1 MELGSIVLGVIAG
14 LIAGAALGYTLYR
27 YRHQQQGLHAR
38 AEAER
43 LLDEAQTK
51 AKELEL
57 KGHDEAIRVR
67 DEAEKEAAR
76 RRTDLQREEERLARK
91 REQLDDK
98 LEKTEQRER
107 RLSQRQGQL
116 DKQASDLAKL
126 EQQRT
131 TEMARIAQMTVEEA
145 KRHLSQGQ
153 FPAGSMGPKIL
164 AAVQFVEATGAEALI
179 TAPEQIQ
186 RALAGTTGTR
196 ITGGAR
202 EGVEEGQA

>member
-43 LLDEAQTK
+43 LLDEAQKKAKQTK
-51 AKELEL
+51 AKRLEL

-98 LEKTEQRER
+98 
-107 RLSQRQGQL
+107 
-116 DKQASDLAKL
+116 
-126 EQQRT
+126 
-131 TEMARIAQMTVEEA
+131 
-145 KRHLSQGQ
+145 
-153 FPAGSMGPKIL
+153 
-164 AAVQFVEATGAEALI
+164 
-179 TAPEQIQ
+179 
-186 RALAGTTGTR
+186 
-196 ITGGAR
+196 
-202 EGVEEGQA
+202 